1 MQACIGIRQTQMQLR
16 HDIGWRQ
23 GVLRCERAARHQQIL
38 RIGLRLV
45 ASKASSIMNSV
56 PEAWRAGLGLLRQRL
71 GQPHAQAAPLAMSND
86 GGNPIPRQSFFAG
99 EQRTPQARPVNS
111 DHAWGRRA
119 GGNMLKAVLLA
130 SVLGLGALLAPDFAG
145 AAPGVSKIEVPS
157 AVTEVGRRHHHRWH
171 GHRHHRR
178 GWHRHSGFRFYLGPR
193 RYYGSGCGRQFVL
206 VAALPPLPGLV
217 RAQQIHTQV
226 DPCR

>member
-1 MQACIGIRQTQMQLR
+1 MHSSLPDGLFDRITARISTAGTHREQAQRIVELER
-16 HDIGWRQ
+16 HGR
-23 GVLRCERAARHQQIL
+23 RCTTALQERCP
-38 RIGLRLV
+38 G
-45 ASKASSIMNSV
+45 
-56 PEAWRAGLGLLRQRL
+56 
-71 GQPHAQAAPLAMSND
+71 
-86 GGNPIPRQSFFAG
+86 QSFFAG

-119 GGNMLKAVLLA
+119 GGNMLKGVLIA
-130 SVLGLGALLAPDFAG
+130 TALGLGALLAPDFAG

-193 RYYGSGCGRQFVL
+193 RYYGSGCGWLRHR
-206 VAALPPLPGLV
+206 AAVTGSSYWW
-217 RAQQIHTQV
+217 RRYRH
-226 DPCR
+226 CRGW